1 MAISCCQ
8 FHRLGSLS
16 LNLLRSARSTM
27 EAAHEDAKTHK
38 PDSGFLVSEP
48 FGLVTSSASTPVA
61 THDTTLFEAT
71 CVSLSCLCWTSKVL
85 PQQHAYAIPTVCS
98 HASRNQDA
106 QLHDRRVLSCET
118 RLSHGSIADMLPN
131 ENLLPDLSTQ
141 NTHHSRARMRSLQN
155 LA

>member
-61 THDTTLFEAT
+61 THDTTLFRGHVCELV
-71 CVSLSCLCWTSKVL
+71 VSLLDFQSSS
-85 PQQHAYAIPTVCS
+85 PTTRICNSYSVS

-141 NTHHSRARMRSLQN
+141 NTHHSRARTRSLQN